1 MKPVL
6 PAVTPSRGSLS
17 SACMA
22 AQAMSPWLASSL
34 RLAWYVAW
42 RPDGVIA
49 FRIAMKLA
57 GMSV

>member
-17 SACMA
+17 SACIA

-34 RLAWYVAW
+34 RLAW
-42 RPDGVIA
+42 
-49 FRIAMKLA
+49 
-57 GMSV
+57 